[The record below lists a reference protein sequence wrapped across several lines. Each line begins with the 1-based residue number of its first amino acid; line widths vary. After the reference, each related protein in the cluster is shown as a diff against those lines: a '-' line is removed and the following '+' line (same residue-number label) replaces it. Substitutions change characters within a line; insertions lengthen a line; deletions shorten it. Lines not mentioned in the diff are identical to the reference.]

1 MIVTT
6 AEKPDPALAAYA
18 RGLAVELGCRF
29 AERRRETLAGLAR
42 KYKDAAGGI
51 LVAGPQGLRYRADGA
66 EPLFYHPSMAQIR
79 VKRLLEGGGDA
90 LIEASGVRSGDVVV
104 DCTAG
109 LGADAL
115 VLSFAAGDGG
125 SVTAIEASRILYM
138 IVREGLKAYESGMP
152 ELDEAMRRVNVRHGE
167 HLQALRGM
175 QDRSADIVYFDPMF
189 AKPVLGSASLR
200 PLRVHAEDRS
210 LAAEAIAEAR
220 RVARR
225 AVVLK
230 DHKTSG
236 EFERHGFRRV
246 RTSYSAVDYGVI
258 GIQ

>member
-6 AEKPDPALAAYA
+6 AEKPDAALTAYA
-18 RGLAVELGCRF
+18 RGLAGELGCRF
-29 AERRRETLAGLAR
+29 ADRRRETLAGLAR
-42 KYKDAAGGI
+42 KFPEAADGI
-51 LVAGPQGLRYRADGA
+51 LIAAPQGLKYAADGKD
-66 EPLFYHPSMAQIR
+66 PLFYHPSMALIR

-90 LIEASGVRSGDVVV
+90 LVDAAGVRPGDVVV

-115 VLSFAAGDGG
+115 VLSYAAGAAG
-125 SVTAIEASRILYM
+125 SVKAIEASRILYV
-138 IVREGLKAYESGMP
+138 IVREGLQAYRSGLS
-152 ELDEAMRRVNVRHGE
+152 ELDEAMRRVSMRLGE
-167 HLQALRGM
+167 HLQALRSM
-175 QDRSADIVYFDPMF
+175 PDRSADIVYFDPMF
-189 AKPVLGSASLR
+189 AKPVQDSASLR
-200 PLRVHAEDRS
+200 PLRAHAEDRS
-210 LAAEAIAEAR
+210 LAAEAIAEAS

-258 GIQ
+258 EIQ

>member
-6 AEKPDPALAAYA
+6 AEKPDAALVVYA
-18 RGLAVELGCRF
+18 RRLADELGCRF

-42 KYKDAAGGI
+42 KFPEAAHGI
-51 LVAGPQGLRYRADGA
+51 LIAGPQGLRYAADGA
-66 EPLFYHPSMAQIR
+66 EPLFYHPSMALIR
-79 VKRLLEGGGDA
+79 VKRLLEGGHDALVDATGVRTGDA
-90 LIEASGVRSGDVVV
+90 IV

-115 VLSFAAGDGG
+115 VLSYAAGAAG
-125 SVTAIEASRILYM
+125 SVTAVEASRILYV
-138 IVREGLKAYESGMP
+138 IVREGLRAYASGLS
-152 ELDEAMRRVNVRHGE
+152 ELDEAMRRVKMEYGE
-167 HLQALRGM
+167 HLRALRAM
-175 QDRSADIVYFDPMF
+175 PDRSADIVYFDPMF
-189 AKPVLGSASLR
+189 AKPVPGSASLR
-200 PLRVHAEDRS
+200 PLRAHAEDRS
-210 LAAEAIAEAR
+210 LAVEAIGEAR

-225 AVVLK
+225 IVVLK

-258 GIQ
+258 EIQ

>member
-6 AEKPDPALAAYA
+6 AEKPDAALAAYA
-18 RGLAVELGCRF
+18 RGLADELGCRF
-29 AERRRETLAGLAR
+29 VDRRRETLAGLAR
-42 KYKDAAGGI
+42 KYPDAADGI
-51 LVAGPQGLRYRADGA
+51 LVAGPQGLRFAAEGT

-79 VKRLLEGGGDA
+79 VKRLLEGAGDA
-90 LIEASGVRSGDVVV
+90 LVEASGARPGDVVV

-115 VLSFAAGDGG
+115 VLSFAAGAGG
-125 SVTAIEASRILYM
+125 SVTAIETSRILYVV
-138 IVREGLKAYESGMP
+138 VREGLKAYRSGMP
-152 ELDEAMRRVNVRHGE
+152 ELDEAMRRVNVQHGE
-167 HLQALRGM
+167 HLEALRGM
-175 QDRSADIVYFDPMF
+175 ASRSADIVYFDPMF
-189 AKPVLGSASLR
+189 ARPVPGSASLR
-200 PLRVHAEDRS
+200 PLRAYAEDRS
-210 LAAEAIAEAR
+210 LSLEAIAEAR

-230 DHKTSG
+230 DHRTSG

>member
-1 MIVTT
+1 MTT
-6 AEKPDPALAAYA
+6 AEKPDAGLAEYA
-18 RGLAVELGCRF
+18 RGLAAELGCPY
-29 AERRRETLAGLAR
+29 AERRRETLTGLAR
-42 KYKDAAGGI
+42 KHAGAADGI
-51 LVAGPQGLRYRADGA
+51 LVAGPQGLRFVAEGA

-79 VKRLLEGGGDA
+79 VKRLMEGGGDA
-90 LIEASGVRSGDVVV
+90 LVEAAGVRAGDVVV

-115 VLSFAAGDGG
+115 VLSYAAGAGG
-125 SVTAIEASRILYM
+125 RVMAVEASRMLYL
-138 IVREGLKAYESGMP
+138 IVREGLRGYASGLP
-152 ELDEAMRRVNVRHGE
+152 ELDEAMRRIEMVHGE
-167 HLQALRGM
+167 NLQTLRAMPDG
-175 QDRSADIVYFDPMF
+175 SADVVYFDPMF
-189 AKPVLGSASLR
+189 ARPVLGSASLR
-200 PLRVHAEDRS
+200 PLRSYAEERS
-210 LAAEAIAEAR
+210 LGADAIAEAR

>member
-1 MIVTT
+1 LIVTT
-6 AEKPDPALAAYA
+6 AEKPDEAIVAYAQALAA
-18 RGLAVELGCRF
+18 ELGCRF

-42 KYKDAAGGI
+42 KYPEAADGI
-51 LVAGPQGLRYRADGA
+51 LVAGPQGLRFAAEGA

-79 VKRLLEGGGDA
+79 VKRLLEGEGDA
-90 LIEASGVRSGDVVV
+90 LVDVSGIRTGDVVV

-115 VLSFAAGDGG
+115 VLSYAAGPGG
-125 SVTAIEASRILYM
+125 RVTAVEASPILYVV
-138 IVREGLKAYESGMP
+138 VREGLRAYRSGLP
-152 ELDEAMRRVNVRHGE
+152 ELDDAMRRIEMVHGE
-167 HLQALRGM
+167 HLDALRGLP
-175 QDRSADIVYFDPMF
+175 DRSADIVYFDPMF
-189 AKPVLGSASLR
+189 ARPVLGSASLR
-200 PLRVHAEDRS
+200 PLRHYAEGRS
-210 LAAEAIAEAR
+210 LLPEAIAEAR

-236 EFERHGFRRV
+236 EFERHGFRRA